1 MITVEPGDV
10 KRVIHEVQS
19 IAADLSEK
27 QVPDDELH
35 RALDPVLTGIKDLI
49 RTNDYWVN
57 SVLTGSAGHPQQI
70 DWSRTIQKDYAAV
83 SSTEVHQLAQKYLA
97 RSKPAVIVNQPEN
110 STKQE

>member
-1 MITVEPGDV
+1 M

-19 IAADLSEK
+19 IAAALSEK
-27 QVPDDELH
+27 PVPDDELH
-35 RALDPVLTGIKDLI
+35 RSLDPVLTGIKDLI

-83 SSTEVHQLAQKYLA
+83 SSTEVHHLAQKYLG
-97 RSKPAVIVNQPEN
+97 RSKPAVIVIQPEK